1 MRTHEPRHTTLT
13 RYRQRLA
20 ISIQKTP
27 SAPTLAAR
35 NLPVV
40 LPHTRL
46 QKTHALSRPTTR
58 SSRRMHR
65 NANDARARRFPIAS
79 IAARKDKPHSTRHTP
94 EQTSTRVEHSRSVT
108 DAHQTPSI
116 SQCNHPRSHCDTRI
130 QKHTIARR
138 RGATAN
144 RQSART
150 RESASNLRKEWQTH
164 ALATHK
170 ICSQRNHYPTGN
182 HSLRSHRRNPTRH
195 PKQSGGGCYNSIRR
209 QSLSQQATRIA
220 RMHKVTD

>member
-1 MRTHEPRHTTLT
+1 M
-13 RYRQRLA
+13 
-20 ISIQKTP
+20 
-27 SAPTLAAR
+27 
-35 NLPVV
+35 V

-46 QKTHALSRPTTR
+46 QKDACAFTTHDTLQSSNAPKCKRRPGETLPDRVDSRTEY
-58 SSRRMHR
+58 
-65 NANDARARRFPIAS
+65 
-79 IAARKDKPHSTRHTP
+79 KPHSTRHTP

-116 SQCNHPRSHCDTRI
+116 SQCNRPRSHCDTRI
-130 QKHTIARR
+130 KKHTIARR

-164 ALATHK
+164 ALAAHK